1 MLKLVGYVYT
11 RVRHFSTQAH
21 ANVHRHTGVLP
32 LQSAL
37 HTKMPK
43 SNGHVLCVV
52 RDLGDELV
60 PSRHEVLLF
69 LPWQGCGNDVSL
81 LLVPIVSGSMESP
94 IRSIK
99 EYVVPF
105 NDIYCVFFYGSFNV
119 GLLALSASISA
130 VEIDRCLE
138 PSQVVC
144 LSRESQRLICMI
156 NLPMV

>member
-1 MLKLVGYVYT
+1 
-11 RVRHFSTQAH
+11 
-21 ANVHRHTGVLP
+21 
-32 LQSAL
+32 
-37 HTKMPK
+37 MPK

-81 LLVPIVSGSMESP
+81 LLVPIVSGFMESP
-94 IRSIK
+94 MRSIK

-138 PSQVVC
+138 PSQVVH